1 MAIDVT
7 HERVRATADL
17 ARLDLRDEEVAP
29 LAAQLQKI
37 LQHIAALDALDTSQ
51 VEPTRHVTAM
61 ACALRAD
68 VPVPGVD
75 REEALAQAP
84 RAELGAFVVPQF
96 VEE

>member
-7 HERVRATADL
+7 PERVRATADL

-37 LQHIAALDALDTSQ
+37 LEHIADLDAVDDAFDAIDATPAAPLRDDT
-51 VEPTRHVTAM
+51 P
-61 ACALRAD
+61 RA
-68 VPVPGVD
+68 GVARD
-75 REEALAQAP
+75 LALAQAP
-84 RAELGAFVVPQF
+84 RAEHGAFAVPQF